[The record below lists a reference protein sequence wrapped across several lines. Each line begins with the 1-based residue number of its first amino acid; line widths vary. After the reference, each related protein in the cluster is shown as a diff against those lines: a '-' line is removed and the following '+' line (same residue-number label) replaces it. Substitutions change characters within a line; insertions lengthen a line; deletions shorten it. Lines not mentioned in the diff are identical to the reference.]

1 MNGTRGPAR
10 LRNEFE
16 LLICCARTSLK
27 PEHVERIGELVRLG
41 IDWGF
46 LLEWTD
52 SKRGRVTPL
61 LYRSLSKACPGEVP
75 AEVMKRLEKSS
86 QDIRENNRAYA
97 QELISILEQFEE
109 RGIPA
114 LFFKGPTLAVSVY
127 GDLDLRFF
135 RDLDVLV
142 PPERI
147 DEARKLMLGRGYSML
162 GVKRRILD
170 EISPA
175 QVAALCR
182 AGFDFTFGDGPE
194 PIAIDLHPMLI
205 PRSGAF
211 AIDYAELFSSPA
223 YVQILGRPVPTL
235 PKDELILYLCVHGG
249 RTGHLWN
256 RTAWVVDL
264 AEILEDAGAWHWDR
278 ILAKARRAGVEHM
291 LLVGLCLAADLF
303 GAALPPPVQ
312 QRVEQAPRVTEIAT
326 TLAEWIF
333 SDDFEAIPRSRRHAL
348 YMRSRER
355 LRDRARYSFW
365 CAVTDR
371 LMLET
376 VSFPGRLGFAYG
388 LFGPC
393 WKAHKWWKGRNVR
406 RWLGA
411 EQSADGMDG

>member
-10 LRNEFE
+10 LRNELE

-27 PEHVERIGELVRLG
+27 PEHEERIAELVGLG
-41 IDWGF
+41 VDWDF
-46 LLEWTD
+46 LLDWTE

-61 LYRSLSKACPGEVP
+61 LYRSLSRTCPEAVP
-75 AEVMKRLEKSS
+75 AGVMKRLEASS
-86 QDIRENNRAYA
+86 LAIQASNRVYA
-97 QELISILEQFEE
+97 QELIRILEQFEE
-109 RGIPA
+109 HGIPA
-114 LFFKGPTLAVSVY
+114 LFFKGPTLAISVY
-127 GDLDLRFF
+127 GDLGLRFF

-211 AIDYAELFSSPA
+211 AIDYDELFGSPA
-223 YVQILGRPVPTL
+223 YVEVLGRPVPTL

-264 AEILEDAGAWHWDR
+264 AEILEDAGAWQWDR
-278 ILAKARRAGVEHM
+278 ILAKARKSGVEHM
-291 LLVGLCLAADLF
+291 VLVGLCLAADLF
-303 GAALPPPVQ
+303 GAPPPAS
-312 QRVEQAPRVTEIAT
+312 RPAARRAFPRGHE
-326 TLAEWIF
+326 
-333 SDDFEAIPRSRRHAL
+333 DRRN
-348 YMRSRER
+348 
-355 LRDRARYSFW
+355 
-365 CAVTDR
+365 
-371 LMLET
+371 
-376 VSFPGRLGFAYG
+376 PGRVDLQ
-388 LFGPC
+388 
-393 WKAHKWWKGRNVR
+393 R
-406 RWLGA
+406 
-411 EQSADGMDG
+411 